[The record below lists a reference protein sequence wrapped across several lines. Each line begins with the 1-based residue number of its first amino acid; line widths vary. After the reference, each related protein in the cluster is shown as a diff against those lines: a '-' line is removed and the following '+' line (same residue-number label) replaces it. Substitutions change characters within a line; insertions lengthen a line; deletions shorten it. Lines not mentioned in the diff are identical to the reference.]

1 MATKLFVP
9 KLRRGLVARPRLLR
23 RMDGGA
29 DARLTLV
36 SAPAG
41 FGKTTLLS
49 AWLHQGPAGGRG
61 VAWLSLEA
69 ADNEPASFWTYVV
82 TALRG
87 PVPGVGRAALV
98 ELLASAP
105 VPTELMLVTLLNELA
120 AAPDEVW
127 LVLDDYHLLGD
138 HEIGQGMTFLLEH
151 LPPNVHV
158 VLCTRADPDLPLAR
172 WRARGELVE
181 IRAADL
187 RFTSEETAAYLTEAI
202 GRELAA
208 EDVEVL
214 EQRTE
219 GWIAALQLAALSLRD
234 RSDVS
239 GFINRFAG
247 DDRYIVDYLIEEVL
261 AQVPTAVR
269 QFLMQSAVLDR
280 LIGPLCDALTGRA
293 DGSEMIQILERRNLF
308 IVALDDR
315 REWYRYHHLFADV
328 LRVRLLSEQKD
339 EVPLLHQRAS
349 QWYERHDLIEEAVR
363 HALAARDFDRAAH
376 LMELAVSVIRR
387 HRREAMM
394 YGWLKALP
402 VDTVRRSPVL
412 SLFYGSMLMASGD
425 LSGVE
430 PWLDD
435 AERALAGIGEDE
447 ALPWAE
453 TKDLLTLPST
463 IAMYRA
469 ALAQARGDAT
479 GTADHARRALDLAGP
494 DDHLARGGAAGF
506 LGFAAWATGDV
517 SRALE
522 TFAQAVASLHAAGSV
537 VDELSGT
544 VMLSDL
550 WLVAGQPNRARRL
563 CAQALALAETHGAPV
578 RRAIAELHVAVSEM
592 DIEVGDLESA
602 EQHLAT
608 AAALAD
614 LPMTESRFRWFVAKA
629 LLARAGGDPEGA
641 IQLLNQAEQ
650 LYRPGFFPEV
660 RPIAAIRARIWIEQG
675 SLSEAA
681 DWARERGVSVTDEA
695 RYLREFDHLTL
706 VRLLLAQHRARPDSE
721 VIAQAARLLDRLYEA
736 AEATGRAGSVLQIRL
751 LQALV
756 RDAQGRRPQ
765 APSPIDS
772 LSERE
777 LDVLRLLDSELTG
790 PEIARELFVSHNTVR
805 THTKH
810 IFTKL
815 EVTNRRAAVLRA
827 REQGLI

>member
-1 MATKLFVP
+1 
-9 KLRRGLVARPRLLR
+9 
-23 RMDGGA
+23 
-29 DARLTLV
+29 
-36 SAPAG
+36 
-41 FGKTTLLS
+41 
-49 AWLHQGPAGGRG
+49 
-61 VAWLSLEA
+61 
-69 ADNEPASFWTYVV
+69 
-82 TALRG
+82 
-87 PVPGVGRAALV
+87 V
-98 ELLASAP
+98 ELLASTPA
-105 VPTELMLVTLLNELA
+105 PTEPVLTTLLNELA

-127 LVLDDYHLLGD
+127 LVLDDYHLVGD
-138 HEIGQGMTFLLEH
+138 REVGQGMTFLLEH
-151 LPPNVHV
+151 LPPNIHV

-187 RFTSEETAAYLTEAI
+187 RFTSEETAAYLAEAI
-202 GRELAA
+202 GHELAA
-208 EDVEVL
+208 ADVEVL
-214 EQRTE
+214 EYRTE
-219 GWIAALQLAALSLRD
+219 GWIAALQLAALSLRG
-234 RSDVS
+234 RSEVS
-239 GFINRFAG
+239 GFITRFAG

-261 AQVPTAVR
+261 AHLPTDVR
-269 QFLMQSAVLDR
+269 RFLMRSAVLDR
-280 LIGPLCDALTGRA
+280 LSGPLCDAVTGRG
-293 DGSEMIQILERRNLF
+293 DSGEMIQALERANLF

-328 LRVRLLSEQKD
+328 LRARELSEQPD

-349 QWYERHDLIEEAVR
+349 QWYERHELTEEAVG

-376 LMELAVSVIRR
+376 LIELAVSVIRR
-387 HRREAMM
+387 HRQEATM

-402 VDTVRRSPVL
+402 DDTVRRSPVL
-412 SLFYGSMLMASGD
+412 SMFYGSMVMASGD
-425 LSGVE
+425 LSEAE
-430 PWLDD
+430 PWFEA
-435 AERALAGIGEDE
+435 AERALAAGPEGE

-469 ALAQARGDAT
+469 AMAQARGDAT

-517 SRALE
+517 SDALE
-522 TFAQAVASLHAAGSV
+522 TFAQAVASLHAAGNV
-537 VDELSGT
+537 VDGLSAT
-544 VMLSDL
+544 VVLSDL
-550 WLVAGQPNRARRL
+550 WLVAGRPGRARRL
-563 CAQALALAETHGAPV
+563 CTQALASAETHDAPV
-578 RRAIAELHVAVSEM
+578 GRAIAELHVALSETAV
-592 DIEVGDLESA
+592 EVGDLESA
-602 EQHLAT
+602 EHHLVT
-608 AAALAD
+608 AAAVDAE
-614 LPMTESRFRWFVAKA
+614 LPMTESRYRWFVAKG
-629 LLARAGGDPEGA
+629 LLARAGGDAAGA
-641 IQLLNQAEQ
+641 VQLLDQAEK

-675 SLSEAA
+675 RLLEAA

-695 RYLREFDHLTL
+695 RYLSEFDHLTL
-706 VRLLLAQHRARPDSE
+706 VRLLLAQHRVRPGS
-721 VIAQAARLLDRLYEA
+721 VVLAQATRLLDRLHEA
-736 AEATGRAGSVLQIRL
+736 AEATGRAGSVLEIRL
-751 LQALV
+751 LQSLV

-765 APSPIDS
+765 ALESLAQAFADAPEPQGYARIFLDEGPAMMSLLRDAERVGAGGDHVPRVLRLVPPEAGPRTATSPIES

-827 REQGLI
+827 RERGLI